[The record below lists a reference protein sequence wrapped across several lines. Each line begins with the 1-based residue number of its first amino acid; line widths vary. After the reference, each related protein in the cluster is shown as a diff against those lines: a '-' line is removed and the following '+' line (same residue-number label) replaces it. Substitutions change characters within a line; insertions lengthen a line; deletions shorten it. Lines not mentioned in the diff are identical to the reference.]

1 MTSMAEPRK
10 PSAGVTV
17 FPLRQLHS
25 HYRTHTLDTP
35 GQQPQ
40 FIGGLMLQEWF
51 HGIIGIRV
59 SLNVLCT
66 RVSGALG
73 AKNVS
78 PDPGWRL
85 D

>member
-40 FIGGLMLQEWF
+40 FIGGLMFRNDFMGLL
-51 HGIIGIRV
+51 G
-59 SLNVLCT
+59 
-66 RVSGALG
+66 SGTFCA
-73 AKNVS
+73 
-78 PDPGWRL
+78 PGFRGLWAPKM
-85 D
+85 